1 MKFYENSVV
10 MTQTEYNQARKNY
23 MVKDGNSEVKV
34 GFAHTYDG
42 FQNLDIGNHFLKIYI
57 QNEFGVIEPLLV
69 DHDACVFMT
78 QAEFDEDM
86 NDKKKKAWVKDDIE
100 YFDERP
106 FLCMKD
112 TTKVPPVYDGTWKAI
127 IIQN

>member
-10 MTQTEYNQARKNY
+10 MTKKEYDFAKRDGKL
-23 MVKDGNSEVKV
+23 KDDNSEVKV
-34 GFAHTYDG
+34 GFALTNDG
-42 FQNLDIGNHFLKIYI
+42 FWNIVIGNKFIKIYI
-57 QNEFGVIEPLLV
+57 QDEFGTIKPLV
-69 DHDACVFMT
+69 EYDACVFMT
-78 QAEFDEDM
+78 QVEFDEVM

-100 YFDERP
+100 YFDGKP
-106 FLCMKD
+106 FVCMKD